1 MFFFPFD
8 QPIFSPSSVFLP
20 LALPRFTPF
29 LEPLS
34 VITHALVAHM
44 ACVAGAVLDHP
55 CADSH
60 PANMFLTLLPGEQ
73 VLSTSNVS
81 VTETPSSYLP
91 R

>member
-1 MFFFPFD
+1 MFFSPFD

-34 VITHALVAHM
+34 VITHAHVAR
-44 ACVAGAVLDHP
+44 VAGAVLDHP